1 MDVQLVLAGRAA
13 CTRMRSS
20 VGMMCRRRVPVRH
33 GRIWEPAVITHVDR
47 RPCVRV
53 RTIGRIRAFAR
64 DLTAAVTWH
73 AWPRGNQRCM
83 HACISSFLS
92 REPEPNE
99 SFISFTVSQHR
110 DRALYLRYMHTRY
123 QLRVM
128 VMHACLAS
136 LRSRSLLRLV
146 TQRPGEKATA
156 T

>member
-64 DLTAAVTWH
+64 DLTAAVMNSGEITSL
-73 AWPRGNQRCM
+73 PLSRTRGMHGLGEPTM
-83 HACISSFLS
+83 HACMSSF
-92 REPEPNE
+92 N
-99 SFISFTVSQHR
+99 SFS
-110 DRALYLRYMHTRY
+110 
-123 QLRVM
+123 
-128 VMHACLAS
+128 
-136 LRSRSLLRLV
+136 
-146 TQRPGEKATA
+146 
-156 T
+156 